1 MSKHLFR
8 ISLFIMTIG
17 FLGLGC
23 QAKAPKGKLTYCRYY
38 CFETASVSKNY
49 CELIAEP
56 GADPKVS
63 VVLGEGNRFQ
73 KPEIRAE
80 YSVTAEDVQAL
91 QDWLAANKVFRLN
104 GYDVNEPISGG
115 SSYRI
120 DMHYDSGETIMAR
133 WYGNK
138 IKPKAIDAYNYL
150 YFFFAPWRDQA
161 IRESKPAAE

>member
-1 MSKHLFR
+1 MNKHLFR
-8 ISLFIMTIG
+8 ISLLIMTIG

-80 YSVTAEDVQAL
+80 YPVSAEDVQAL

-120 DMHYDSGETIMAR
+120 DMRYDSGETIMAR

>member
-1 MSKHLFR
+1 
-8 ISLFIMTIG
+8 MTIG

-80 YSVTAEDVQAL
+80 YPVSAEDVQAL

-120 DMHYDSGETIMAR
+120 DMRYDSGETIMAR